1 MIKVKIS
8 HQKTNKLSAFEDTV
22 VEITGHAMTAPYGH
36 DIVCAAVSVLYA
48 QLANYLTGATVDDSD
63 GKAVVSADTIDAGNQ
78 RLFKAFTGTIEQLSV
93 QYPKN
98 VTLTCG
104 D

>member
-1 MIKVKIS
+1 MSVLIHRSSKYW
-8 HQKTNKLSAFEDTV
+8 ACD
-22 VEITGHAMTAPYGH
+22 GAPYGH
-36 DIVCAAVSVLYA
+36 DIVCSSFILYA
-48 QLANYLTGATVDDSD
+48 QLANYLTGATVDDSN
-63 GKAVVSADTIDAGNQ
+63 GKVIISADVIDAGNQ
-78 RLFKAFTGTIEQLSV
+78 RLFEAFTGTVDQLSM